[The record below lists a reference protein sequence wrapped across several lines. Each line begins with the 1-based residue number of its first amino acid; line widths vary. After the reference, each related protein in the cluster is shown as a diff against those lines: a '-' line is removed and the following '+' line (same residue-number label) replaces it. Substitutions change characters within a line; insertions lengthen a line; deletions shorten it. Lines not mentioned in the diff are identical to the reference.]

1 MTPKSPAARKGPV
14 TAAMLVIGNEILS
27 GRTKDRNVAY
37 VGARMAEIGV
47 RLEEVRVV
55 PDERARIVAAVREL
69 GAAYRYVVTT
79 GGIGPTHDDITT
91 ECVAEALGAEVE
103 RNPEAVRRLERHYD
117 GTGVELNEARLRMA
131 NIPKGA
137 ELIDNP
143 VSAAPGFR
151 LGNVFVLA
159 GVPEIMQAMFSILE
173 PQFEGG
179 PPTLAHTFVVR
190 RPEGAVADEL
200 GRVARAHPDVN
211 IGSYPY
217 YRPPDIGTSLVL
229 RTHEPE
235 KLRACAADVRAFLER
250 MEAPFREET

>member
-1 MTPKSPAARKGPV
+1 MPPKRPARKTPAS
-14 TAAMLVIGNEILS
+14 AAMLVIGNEILS
-27 GRTKDRNVAY
+27 GRTQDRNVAH
-37 VGARMAEIGV
+37 VAGRMAELGV

-55 PDERARIVAAVREL
+55 PDVRARIVGAVREL
-69 GAAYRYVVTT
+69 SAAYNHVVTT

-103 RNPEAVRRLERHYD
+103 RNPEAVRRLERHYE
-117 GTGVELNEARLRMA
+117 GTEVELNEARLRMA

-159 GVPEIMQAMFSILE
+159 GVPEIMRAMFAILE
-173 PQFEGG
+173 PQLEGG
-179 PPTLAHTFVVR
+179 PPALSRTFVVA
-190 RPEGAVADEL
+190 RPEGAIAAEL
-200 GRVARAHPDVN
+200 GRVASAHPGVD

-217 YRPPDIGTSLVL
+217 YRPPDIGTSVVL
-229 RTHEPE
+229 RTHEPGRLE
-235 KLRACAADVRAFLER
+235 ACAADVRAFLGR
-250 MEAPFREET
+250 LEAPFREEG